1 MDASYHW
8 TSAIASSQDLLP
20 IPGEGSIGL
29 RTRTLVGEGNQRMSL
44 RENGVKWFSQILKE
58 LPSMKTCSRRASMLI
73 TPSLVSGEPAY
84 KSMSYRWRA

>member
-20 IPGEGSIGL
+20 IPGEGNIGL

-44 RENGVKWFSQILKE
+44 QENSVK
-58 LPSMKTCSRRASMLI
+58 
-73 TPSLVSGEPAY
+73 
-84 KSMSYRWRA
+84 